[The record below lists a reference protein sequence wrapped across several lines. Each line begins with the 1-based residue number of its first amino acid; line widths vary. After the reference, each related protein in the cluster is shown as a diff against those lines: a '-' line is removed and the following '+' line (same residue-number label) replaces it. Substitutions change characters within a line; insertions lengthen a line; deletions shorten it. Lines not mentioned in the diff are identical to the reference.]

1 MSDRRNFQIVR
12 RFAAGEAVPDIARAH
27 GISADHVY
35 KICRQRGV
43 KRPNPSKGK
52 PRKAVDPRAGK
63 AVVGDPDKASTPL
76 RRTALSLLK
85 LGMTYAETAEATGL
99 TVNQVKSAAYV
110 SRRQKEAAQASES
123 SRR

>member
-12 RFAAGEAVPDIARAH
+12 RFQAGEPADAIAAAFK
-27 GISADHVY
+27 ISRDHVY
-35 KICRQRGV
+35 KICRQRNV
-43 KRPNPSKGK
+43 KRPNPCKGK
-52 PRKAVDPRAGK
+52 SRKAVDPRAGK

-110 SRRQKEAAQASES
+110 SRRQKKAAQAQEP
-123 SRR
+123 RR